1 MLVRTRGNNIH
12 VDLNGELSCV
22 CVCCVWVCNVCN
34 EDLTTFVYQSGNHH
48 RTLFS
53 DRKRGNPLR

>member
-1 MLVRTRGNNIH
+1 MLVRTRGNSIH

-22 CVCCVWVCNVCN
+22 CVWVCN

-53 DRKRGNPLR
+53 DTKGGNPPG